1 MLRHLRERTGVEG
14 RTKREDI
21 ENSVGNTGKGG
32 KLVYCNHINAL
43 LLGRINPLLEI
54 TAPIIYFASAGRLP

>member
-1 MLRHLRERTGVEG
+1 MERGKKG
-14 RTKREDI
+14 KDSR
-21 ENSVGNTGKGG
+21 ENSIGNTGEVG
-32 KLVYCNHINAL
+32 KLVYCNHINDP